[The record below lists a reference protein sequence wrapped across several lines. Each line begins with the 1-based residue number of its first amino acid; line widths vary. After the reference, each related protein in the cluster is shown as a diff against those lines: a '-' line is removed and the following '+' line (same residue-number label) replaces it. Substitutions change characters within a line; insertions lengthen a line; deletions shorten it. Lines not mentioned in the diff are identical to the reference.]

1 VRKRLTQLLI
11 VLCGIVLGQL
21 LLYGPS
27 LLGSK
32 VLLPLDI
39 LAGQNA
45 YIPRTTEISQIQP
58 KDKFLVDL
66 VFLFEPSRRFANSQ
80 IHAGRFPSWA
90 PYHYAGAPFM
100 GPRFSPFMLLQYL
113 VASPVILA
121 WAQMLQA
128 IVAGIGGY
136 AFFRRV
142 LRVGFW
148 PAAICAWCYPITAFF
163 LLWQGFATSGGVY
176 WLPWLLLAVDASVRH
191 RSWLGPI
198 GLAVT
203 TALALV
209 SGHVDVGAQVVLGS
223 GLFGLWRL
231 VERASPGRL
240 WARAGKSLMRLSAGW
255 LLGVMLAAPA
265 ILPVLAYTRTSAR
278 MAYRAA
284 GREERPPVGLAE
296 LPELAL
302 PDLYGSTQLDSFYL
316 FPEGQQ
322 NLQESIS
329 AAYSGAA
336 MLLLFAPL
344 AWCSRRHRS
353 LNLFWAGLALF
364 GLSWCLNVPGVV
376 SLLRLPGLKLLSH
389 DRLVFLTCFA
399 ILGLAATGLDALRR
413 GAVKWRTYFWFPIGI
428 LVALLGWSIFRSLV
442 LPRRLEVD
450 LPALISQGQAV
461 QDVHDSEGV
470 ARVQSW
476 FVTHHL
482 FGAFWCGVALAG
494 WFWLRK
500 RSRLAPA
507 GSIRFSSPQF
517 CSVATVLM
525 ADLLWFGSG
534 RSVQTDWALYYPRVP
549 VLESVAK
556 DANARMIGFQ
566 CLPPALS
573 AICGLRDVR
582 GYDSVDP
589 ASFMDL
595 LAIGCQERGLKT
607 EYAAA
612 QWLAPK
618 ATITPDGNVRLS
630 PVLDMLAVRYVILR
644 GTPRP
649 EARSLFQ
656 GEDYWVEENPAALPR
671 VFVPKRVELAPQK
684 QEQLAKLSAAD
695 FNPREVAYVESA
707 VDLPQPCE
715 GEGQLVDEI
724 PTHLKISL
732 KMKTPGLVVLSD
744 LWDKGWKAYLN
755 GKPVPVL
762 RVNHALRGVLAPAGE
777 SSLEFKYQPDSIA
790 LAMKFSIAAA
800 VVLALLALAHLRPRK
815 A

>member
-1 VRKRLTQLLI
+1 LLT
-11 VLCGIVLGQL
+11 VLSGIVLGQL

-27 LLGSK
+27 LFGSK

-45 YIPRTTEISQIQP
+45 YIPRTAEASQIQP

-66 VFLFEPSRRFANSQ
+66 VFLFEPSRRFANSE
-80 IHAGRFPSWA
+80 IRAGRFPSWA

-100 GPRFSPFMLLQYL
+100 GPRFSPFILLQYL
-113 VASPVILA
+113 VASPVVLA

-128 IVAGIGGY
+128 IVAGIGAY
-136 AFFRRV
+136 VFFRRV

-163 LLWQGFATSGGVY
+163 VLWQGFATSGGVY
-176 WLPWLLLAVDASVRH
+176 WLPWLFAAVDASVRR

-198 GLAVT
+198 GLAVAT
-203 TALALV
+203 TLALI

-231 VERASPGRL
+231 VERASRGR
-240 WARAGKSLMRLSAGW
+240 WARAGKSLMRLAAGW
-255 LLGVMLAAPA
+255 LLGFMLAAPA
-265 ILPVLAYTRTSAR
+265 ILPVMEYTWTSAR

-302 PDLYGSTQLDSFYL
+302 PDIYGSTQRDSFYL

-322 NLQESIS
+322 NLQESVS
-329 AAYSGAA
+329 AAYSGVT

-344 AWCSRRHRS
+344 ASCSRRHCRM
-353 LNLFWAGLALF
+353 NLFWEGLALF
-364 GLSWCLNVPGVV
+364 GLSWCLNLPGVV
-376 SLLRLPGLKLLSH
+376 TLLRLPGLKLLSH

-399 ILGLAATGLDALRR
+399 VLALAATGLDALRR
-413 GAVKWRTYFWFPIGI
+413 GAVKWRTYFWLPLGI
-428 LVALLGWSIFRSLV
+428 LVALIGWSIFRSLV
-442 LPRRLEVD
+442 LPERLEVD
-450 LPALISQGQAV
+450 LPALISQGQTV
-461 QDVHDSEGV
+461 RNVHDLEGV

-476 FVTHHL
+476 FVTRYL
-482 FGAFWCGVALAG
+482 SGAFWCGVALAG

-500 RSRLAPA
+500 RSRSASA
-507 GSIRFSSPQF
+507 GPFRLSSAQF
-517 CSVATVLM
+517 CGVAAPLM

-534 RSVQTDWALYYPRVP
+534 RSVRSDWALYYPRVP
-549 VLESVAK
+549 VLEAVAK
-556 DANARMIGFQ
+556 DSNARMIGFE

-582 GYDSVDP
+582 GYDSIDP
-589 ASFMDL
+589 ASIMDL
-595 LAIGCQERGLKT
+595 LAIGCKEGGFRP

-618 ATITPDGNVRLS
+618 ATMTPDGNVRLS
-630 PVLDMLAVRYVILR
+630 PVFDMLAVRYVILR
-644 GTPRP
+644 GASRP
-649 EARSLFQ
+649 EARPRFQ
-656 GEDYWVEENPAALPR
+656 GDDYWVEENPAALPR

-684 QEQLAKLSAAD
+684 EERLARLSVAD

-707 VDLPQPCE
+707 VDLPQSCE
-715 GEGQLVDEI
+715 GEGQLVEEI

-732 KMKTPGLVVLSD
+732 KMKTPGMAVLSD

-755 GKPVPVL
+755 GKPVPIL
-762 RVNHALRGVLAPAGE
+762 RVNHALRGVLAPPGE
-777 SSLEFKYQPDSIA
+777 SNLEFKYQPGSLA
-790 LAMKFSIAAA
+790 LGMKLSIAAA
-800 VVLALLALAHLRPRK
+800 LVLPLLALGHFRLLK
-815 A
+815 ARS